1 MSTRSQGSAVVAVRS
16 AEAFQKGKWNM
27 KRSRLLV
34 ASLVLGSIS
43 AAPLAADDSRI
54 VERDGIK
61 YQETTRTLQRPI
73 TETRYE
79 DQEYTAYNDRY
90 TTEMQEVQRTYQVA
104 VTQNQWVPGYQ
115 RTWNVFAPPVLS
127 YRLMPVTRMENRTET
142 VRIPVTKHES
152 IPSRQVRKVPVT
164 KTHIA
169 QEEHT
174 SRVPIGTV
182 GDGGA
187 LVANRNDTGGGTR
200 MESDPPRTS
209 TSGWRSGLE
218 PSRP

>member
-1 MSTRSQGSAVVAVRS
+1 MI
-16 AEAFQKGKWNM
+16 
-27 KRSRLLV
+27 RSRMLA
-34 ASLVLGSIS
+34 ASLVLGTIATS
-43 AAPLAADDSRI
+43 PLVADDSRI

-61 YQETTRTLQRPI
+61 YQEYTRTVQRPI

-127 YRLMPVTRMENRTET
+127 YRLMPVTRYENRTET
-142 VRIPVTKHES
+142 VRVPVTKHES
-152 IPSRQVRKVPVT
+152 VPTRQVRKVPVT

-169 QEEHT
+169 QEEHI
-174 SRVPIGTV
+174 SRVPVGTV

-187 LVANRNDTGGGTR
+187 LVANRSDSGGSTR
-200 MESDPPRTS
+200 LESDPPRGGTGAS
-209 TSGWRSGLE
+209 DWRSGLE
-218 PSRP
+218 TRRP